1 MPKGKKRPHYKST
14 AQYVA
19 NMDTPAIP
27 REVVNCGVA
36 RRPPLHSLKRGFK
49 ESCDTRTASARR
61 RDSSIHLWVGGGG
74 SSRSGSSSS
83 SSSSV
88 PDVELCAWL
97 FFLRLELQE
106 RAMLRLIVLVFLL
119 YWLRVQV
126 LRSEVLSVRGGRV
139 LAPFG

>member
-1 MPKGKKRPHYKST
+1 MILVQRARGGETVVST
-14 AQYVA
+14 S
-19 NMDTPAIP
+19 
-27 REVVNCGVA
+27 G
-36 RRPPLHSLKRGFK
+36 
-49 ESCDTRTASARR
+49 
-61 RDSSIHLWVGGGG
+61 WGGGG